1 MKSTICII
9 GVFFLGLFGW
19 LGFENKV
26 ERKAAY
32 IDRKELLFEN
42 DLKIREH
49 EKENESLKVEIQ
61 RNHEVIE
68 NNLQN
73 K

>member
-1 MKSTICII
+1 MKSGICII

-32 IDRKELLFEN
+32 VDSKQMLYEN
-42 DLKIREH
+42 DLRIREA
-49 EKENESLKVEIQ
+49 EKKGESLKAQIIE
-61 RNHEVIE
+61 NHEIIE
-68 NNLQN
+68 SKINE
-73 K
+73 

>member
-19 LGFENKV
+19 LGFENKI

-32 IDRKELLFEN
+32 VDKKEILFEN

-49 EKENESLKVEIQ
+49 EKENEILKIQ
-61 RNHEVIE
+61 IEKNHEIIE
-68 NNLQN
+68 SKINE
-73 K
+73 